1 MIRKIKISN
10 NKLEN
15 ILNAVSSNESF
26 FLTRKISADTIRRAK
41 RYIDEYYEAALDT
54 LTLGEA
60 LYQLY
65 FVEKWCKPTYSIN
78 EVLEIIHPYLKIYI
92 KVKDIALSQ
101 CSDEYNLKFTCIT
114 I

>member
-1 MIRKIKISN
+1 MIRKVKISN
-10 NKLEN
+10 DKLEN
-15 ILNAVSSNESF
+15 ILNAISSNESF
-26 FLTRKISADTIRRAK
+26 VLTRKISAATIRQAE

-60 LYQLY
+60 LDQLY
-65 FVEKWCKPTYSIN
+65 FVEKWCKPTYCIN
-78 EVLEIIHPYLKIYI
+78 EVLEIGHPYLKIYI

-101 CSDEYNLKFTCIT
+101 CGDEYKLKFTCTT